1 MFIGYLKLNIFIPH
15 SRSLKDRR
23 RVLESLRQR
32 VRNNF
37 NISVAQKSNDSWKNC
52 ELFFVTTHYQKNY
65 AHDVMEKV
73 ENFVR
78 ELGGV
83 HILEAEKG
91 II

>member
-1 MFIGYLKLNIFIPH
+1 
-15 SRSLKDRR
+15 
-23 RVLESLRQR
+23 
-32 VRNNF
+32 
-37 NISVAQKSNDSWKNC
+37 
-52 ELFFVTTHYQKNY
+52 
-65 AHDVMEKV
+65 MEKV